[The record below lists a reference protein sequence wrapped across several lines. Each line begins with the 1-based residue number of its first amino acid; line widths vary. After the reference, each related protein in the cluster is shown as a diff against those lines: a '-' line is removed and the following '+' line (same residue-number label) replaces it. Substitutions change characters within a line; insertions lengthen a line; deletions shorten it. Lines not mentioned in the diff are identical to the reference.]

1 MGGLPGEADG
11 HHSALNM
18 GHPEGQGA
26 RLIPEATSPHRQAGP
41 GEAGGS
47 GNKR

>member
-11 HHSALNM
+11 YHSALNM

-26 RLIPEATSPHRQAGP
+26 RLIPEPMSLHRRAGP
-41 GEAGGS
+41 REPGGS
-47 GNKR
+47 GYKR